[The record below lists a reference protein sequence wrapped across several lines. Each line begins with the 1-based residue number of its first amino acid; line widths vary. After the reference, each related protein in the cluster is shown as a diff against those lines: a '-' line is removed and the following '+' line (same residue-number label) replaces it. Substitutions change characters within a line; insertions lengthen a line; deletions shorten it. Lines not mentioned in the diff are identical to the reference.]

1 MKTTCEKIDNCQ
13 MALNVEME
21 GAETDKYL
29 AEALEHLAKRVT
41 MPGFRKGKAPSS
53 LVEQHVG
60 KTAIFQEALEHLI
73 PEAYEEA
80 LKKESI
86 AAVAEPKIEL
96 LQVDPVIFKA
106 IIPLKPNV
114 TPGNYRDIKMEIE
127 KKEIGDSEI
136 NQVIEQLRMQFGT
149 LDPVERGIQFG
160 DIITCDIT
168 AKKNGEQILDRKDA
182 AYEVTEG
189 SKYPAP
195 GFAEKLVGLA
205 KDAETEFTLTFPE
218 DYEIKEIAGKE
229 YTFAVKVKEIKE
241 KKLPEVNDEFAK
253 NAGSENLEELKD
265 KIRAGLQSRSD
276 ENLKKE
282 FENKLVTQLIEQ
294 STIEFPPILVEK
306 EIDHIINEEA
316 RNFAE
321 GVKGLENYLTN
332 SKKTLE
338 QHREDLKP
346 AASDRVK
353 AFLITSKIGE
363 VENVKVSEDEL
374 TEAIENM
381 IKDDE
386 SKAENVRALFSL
398 PQPRESLREMMII
411 NKTMDLLTKIVTGT
425 TDNSEEGEKD
435 GKITA

>member
-127 KKEIGDSEI
+127 KKEIGDNEI

-168 AKKNGEQILDRKDA
+168 AKR
-182 AYEVTEG
+182 TENR
-189 SKYPAP
+189 Y
-195 GFAEKLVGLA
+195 
-205 KDAETEFTLTFPE
+205 
-218 DYEIKEIAGKE
+218 
-229 YTFAVKVKEIKE
+229 
-241 KKLPEVNDEFAK
+241 
-253 NAGSENLEELKD
+253 
-265 KIRAGLQSRSD
+265 
-276 ENLKKE
+276 
-282 FENKLVTQLIEQ
+282 
-294 STIEFPPILVEK
+294 STARMPP
-306 EIDHIINEEA
+306 
-316 RNFAE
+316 
-321 GVKGLENYLTN
+321 
-332 SKKTLE
+332 
-338 QHREDLKP
+338 
-346 AASDRVK
+346 
-353 AFLITSKIGE
+353 
-363 VENVKVSEDEL
+363 
-374 TEAIENM
+374 
-381 IKDDE
+381 
-386 SKAENVRALFSL
+386 
-398 PQPRESLREMMII
+398 
-411 NKTMDLLTKIVTGT
+411 TK
-425 TDNSEEGEKD
+425 
-435 GKITA
+435 